1 MAISNKFREL
11 ALANGRYVSCKIEL
25 GNTTYYDDRIIKF
38 NFHDVAHPDW
48 FTIGTACPNE
58 FSFTVM
64 HTFEPNVHD
73 EVRPYISFD
82 GTEWCPLGIFFITR
96 RYFRGKYATF
106 VCYDKMYDLD
116 VEFMHSYP
124 VWATVSVSTVLQHVC
139 EEAGLVFN
147 GSCINYQ
154 IIPSDSY
161 ITLRQMIGY
170 IAAINCACAKINRY
184 GELVFKTY
192 SSMPTAQ
199 LSADNCI
206 SIDSNITRAG
216 ISGLRV
222 NTGSETL
229 RYKEDNMGLS
239 MIDLFNPFMRQDRV
253 DAVGK
258 QLDPLYFYGAEIEM
272 QGLPFLEAGEF
283 IQLKNTDGSLTPIVM
298 SEIRYSY
305 DGSLTAKLFSR
316 NKDNS
321 DPVVHRQEFEDALAA
336 LWEYVRSK

>member
-1 MAISNKFREL
+1 MAISNKFKEL

-25 GNTTYYDDRIIKF
+25 GKTTYYDDRLIKF

-48 FTIGTACPNE
+48 FTIGTASSNE
-58 FSFTVM
+58 FRFTVM
-64 HTFEPNVHD
+64 HTSEPNVHA

-82 GTEWCPLGIFFITR
+82 GTEWCPLGIFYIAR

-116 VEFMHSYP
+116 VEFTHRYSTS
-124 VWATVSVSTVLQHVC
+124 ATVAVSTVLQQVC

-147 GSCINYQ
+147 GSCINYH
-154 IIPSDSY
+154 IIISDNY
-161 ITLRQMIGY
+161 VTLRQMIGY

-192 SSMPTAQ
+192 SAMPTAQ
-199 LSADNCI
+199 LSADNCM
-206 SIDSNITRAG
+206 SIDRNITRAG

-229 RYKEDNMGLS
+229 RYKENTGLA

-253 DAVGK
+253 DAIGK

-283 IQLKNTDGSLTPIVM
+283 IQLKDTDGSLTPIVM

-305 DGSLTAKLFSR
+305 DGALTAKLLSK
-316 NKDNS
+316 NKEDG
-321 DPVVHRQEFEDALAA
+321 DPVVHKKELEDALAV